1 MSKIQVDTIDT
12 RSGTSTMQIG
22 STNTSTI
29 TLGVSGDTINVP
41 SGVTI
46 ANAGTATGFGSEFAN
61 VQYSAAGM
69 QTAAASVAH
78 NTWTKFTMSSGSE
91 QWDKGSILDL
101 SNAKITVP
109 AGAGGIWMFK
119 AAAKNQTYSAD
130 RMLVRLYKNGSDT
143 ESLGGA
149 QEICD
154 LNTSQYPTN
163 QLVHFLNL
171 AASDY
176 IEPYAYQNSGSGQ
189 NMYDFYFSGTYLGTA
204 S

>member
-1 MSKIQVDTIDT
+1 MGTLFVDKLDPQ
-12 RSGTSTMQIG
+12 SGTSLEIG
-22 STNTSTI
+22 S
-29 TLGVSGDTINVP
+29 SGDTITIP
-41 SGVTI
+41 SGATI
-46 ANAGTATGFGSEFAN
+46 TNNGTANNFGSEFAN

-119 AAAKNQTYSAD
+119 AACKNQTYSAD

-154 LNTSQYPTN
+154 LRTSQYPTN
-163 QLVHFLNL
+163 QLVHFLSL

>member
-1 MSKIQVDTIDT
+1 MGTLFVDKLDPQ
-12 RSGTSTMQIG
+12 SGTALEIG
-22 STNTSTI
+22 S
-29 TLGVSGDTINVP
+29 SGDTITIP
-41 SGVTI
+41 SGATI
-46 ANAGTATGFGSEFAN
+46 TNNGTANNFGSEFAN

-78 NTWTKFTMSSGSE
+78 NSWTKFTMSSGSE

-109 AGAGGIWMFK
+109 SGAAGIWMFK

-163 QLVHFLNL
+163 QLVHFLSL

-176 IEPYAYQNSGSGQ
+176 IELYGMQVTG
-189 NMYDFYFSGTYLGTA
+189 GTA
-204 S
+204 NLTGKLLQGYKLS